1 MSKLTLSDTFDR
13 ELEEAM
19 WSSNSRP
26 SKKKKK
32 TEEVTPDEEERLLG
46 DTWWECVGEIDI
58 FFDALSRPPTPSCG
72 EATEEQIEK
81 ISATSPSCREAKE
94 EESERILPPHPLVGR
109 LKKKKSRSRP
119 PHPLVGRLKRM
130 WT

>member
-94 EESERILPPHPLVGR
+94 EESERILPPTPSCGEIEEEEIEI
-109 LKKKKSRSRP
+109 SP
-119 PHPLVGRLKRM
+119 PHTLLWGG
-130 WT
+130 